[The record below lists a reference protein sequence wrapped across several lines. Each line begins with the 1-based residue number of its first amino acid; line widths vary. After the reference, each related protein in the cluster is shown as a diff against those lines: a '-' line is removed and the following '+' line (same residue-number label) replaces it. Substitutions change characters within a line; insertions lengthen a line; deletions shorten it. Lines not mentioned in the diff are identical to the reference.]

1 MKICNTCSTI
11 PLSSK
16 IYKAKYDNKI
26 EDNLPKS
33 NKRFHKQNTIKIKVE
48 KLRPN
53 TVIFYFATQTRDFT
67 KPVISR
73 DTAYG
78 SLKNSGVT
86 KSNMLGEAY
95 FYLKCPQIY
104 YLPNKKIYSRH
115 FHFLYWSNNQWEK
128 QIYTHKIFCD
138 VNKLFVKKHINNKN
152 VVIIDALPKESF
164 DKNCIKGAINVPY
177 DQKINK
183 IKLINDI
190 KHKIKK
196 DVVPLSIPIIIYCL
210 DKNCEA
216 SGIVKERLDTLG
228 FYNTLHYIGG
238 IKDWVKK

>member
-1 MKICNTCSTI
+1 MYLALYLRYLVSQLLDDLTLYFIYFFSLICVVGTI
-11 PLSSK
+11 LL
-16 IYKAKYDNKI
+16 
-26 EDNLPKS
+26 NL
-33 NKRFHKQNTIKIKVE
+33 
-48 KLRPN
+48 
-53 TVIFYFATQTRDFT
+53 
-67 KPVISR
+67 
-73 DTAYG
+73 
-78 SLKNSGVT
+78 
-86 KSNMLGEAY
+86 
-95 FYLKCPQIY
+95 
-104 YLPNKKIYSRH
+104 
-115 FHFLYWSNNQWEK
+115 
-128 QIYTHKIFCD
+128 
-138 VNKLFVKKHINNKN
+138 KHINNKN